1 MNVLQI
7 FLIIQCINEKNQRIN
22 FNRYSKLKKL
32 KVLYIWNET
41 LIFSIVCCKCGS
53 NNDLIF

>member
-7 FLIIQCINEKNQRIN
+7 FLIIQCINEKNHRIN
-22 FNRYSKLKKL
+22 FNKYRKLKKL

-41 LIFSIVCCKCGS
+41 FFYCL
-53 NNDLIF
+53 LQMW